1 MSVLLTLAVLGTWAI
16 LALGLSAIGVFFF
29 NRLGGVE
36 PAWYHLYYAI
46 WTGFALLIAS
56 LMLWHFFLPLNNR
69 ALVTFASLAA
79 LALIVERHWFASVF
93 RLPVKRSL
101 AVVGT
106 VFAMWTANHALVRSF
121 GMDDYQYE
129 FQTIRWFHDYPIVPG
144 LANLSGRLGFNNS
157 HHLFAALLSTG
168 LWRGTVNHI
177 FNGFFVVLACVLLLD
192 AVRDIA
198 QGTEGS
204 LKRSLFPALLV
215 CPCVG
220 LISFGVAYDSI
231 LSTFKADLFVA
242 VATAV
247 LACVFLRWTA
257 APPATN
263 RSAVLAATTLLV
275 GAVIASVKISGLV
288 FCGFI
293 VTVVALRSLLA
304 FRLGLRTNKMIVGAL
319 VVVAVLAISVPIR
332 GIVLSGYAFYPSTAL
347 RLNVDWRVPIAQ
359 AESERAFITS
369 FAQMRGTYDTRDV
382 SGWRWIREWAPST
395 ARTNLINIVLPLIMI
410 LVCIPLLF
418 VPRRGDSRINMENA
432 PPRWAYA
439 TLACASIAHLIV
451 WFIQAPAGRFVIVN
465 VWILFAAI
473 FTWAV
478 QKQGD
483 GWTWK
488 APLIG
493 LALGLPLAAFAFLYY
508 LHISGKDRLHVLALL
523 TLVAFWIVAFGFLR
537 TGSPRLL
544 AVLCILPA
552 LFQYGE
558 RSAAYLLSQRY
569 ADLASMAWL
578 NVAHLQYPAPP
589 TTVLTQTRSGL
600 NIYETDYP
608 DFETPL
614 PNTQYFNPSLQLRTN
629 RMEDGFRVSATANS
643 TVIAQNSPEFGNL
656 ASVLQ
661 RQAALD
667 LAQHRDEEAIGALY
681 RALEIASRL
690 GDRRSAANICIDLG
704 KVYEKKNYIELA
716 MAKYT
721 SAAQIFNALGDP
733 EMATIASES
742 LQRLSQGK

>member
-1 MSVLLTLAVLGTWAI
+1 M
-16 LALGLSAIGVFFF
+16 
-29 NRLGGVE
+29 
-36 PAWYHLYYAI
+36 
-46 WTGFALLIAS
+46 AS
-56 LMLWHFFLPLNNR
+56 LMLWHFFLPVNNR
-69 ALVTFASLAA
+69 TLVTFAGFAA
-79 LALIVERHWFASVF
+79 LALIAERHWFSSLF
-93 RLPVKRSL
+93 RLPSNRPF

-106 VFAMWTANHALVRSF
+106 AFAMWTANHALARSF

-129 FQTIRWFHDYPIVPG
+129 FQAIRWFHDYPLVPG

-157 HHLFAALLSTG
+157 HHLFAAMLSTG
-168 LWRGTVNHI
+168 LWRGTVNHV

-198 QGTEGS
+198 QGTKGS

-220 LISFGVAYDSI
+220 LVGFGVAYGSI
-231 LSTFKADLFVA
+231 ISTLKADVFVA

-257 APPATN
+257 APPGTSH
-263 RSAVLAATTLLV
+263 SAVLATTTLLV
-275 GAVIASVKISGLV
+275 GAVIPSVKISGLV

-293 VTVVALRSLLA
+293 VAVVALGSLLPP
-304 FRLGLRTNKMIVGAL
+304 RLGLRPQRMIVGAL

-332 GIVLSGYAFYPSTAL
+332 GIVLSGYGFYPSTAL
-347 RLNVDWRVPIAQ
+347 RLNIDWRVPIAQ

-369 FAQMRGTYDTRDV
+369 FAQMRGTYDTREV
-382 SGWRWIREWAPST
+382 SGWRWIRQWAPST
-395 ARTNLINIVLPLIMI
+395 ARNNLINIVLPLVMI
-410 LVCIPLLF
+410 LVCMPLLF
-418 VPRRGDSRINMENA
+418 VPRRGDPPISVDEA
-432 PPRWAYA
+432 PPGWAYA

-451 WFIQAPAGRFVIVN
+451 WLIQAPAGRFVIVN

-478 QKQGD
+478 QKQRD
-483 GWTWK
+483 GWSWK

-508 LHISGKDRLHVLALL
+508 LHLSGKDRLHVLALL
-523 TLVAFWIVAFGFLR
+523 TLAALWIVAFGFLR

-578 NVAHLQYPAPP
+578 NVAQLPQPAPP
-589 TTVLTQTRSGL
+589 ITVLTQTRSGL

-614 PNTQYFNPSLQLRTN
+614 PNTQYFNPALQLRTN
-629 RMEDGFRVSATANS
+629 RMRDGFRVSAAANS

-667 LAQHRDEEAIGALY
+667 LAQHRDEEAIGTLY
-681 RALEIASRL
+681 RALEISSRL
-690 GDRRSAANICIDLG
+690 GDRRSAGNICIDLG
-704 KVYEKKNYIELA
+704 KVYEQKNYTEMA

-721 SAAQIFNALGDP
+721 SAVHIFDALGDQA
-733 EMATIASES
+733 MAAIAGES
-742 LQRLSQGK
+742 LQKLSQGKMNRAKQGLPRMQE